1 MMSGHF
7 AIERASPG
15 RLVASGELGFET
27 AARAL
32 RQGDELL
39 RHEQGCVID
48 LARIESGDSAGVAV
62 LVDWLASAKARGGS
76 ITYEGIPAQMLAI
89 ARISD
94 LEDLLLGR

>member
-27 AARAL
+27 AAQAL

-39 RHEQGCVID
+39 RHEPGCVID

-62 LVDWLASAKARGGS
+62 LVDWLASAKARGSS
-76 ITYEGIPAQMLAI
+76 IRYEGIPAQMLAI

-94 LEDLLLGR
+94 LEALLLAR